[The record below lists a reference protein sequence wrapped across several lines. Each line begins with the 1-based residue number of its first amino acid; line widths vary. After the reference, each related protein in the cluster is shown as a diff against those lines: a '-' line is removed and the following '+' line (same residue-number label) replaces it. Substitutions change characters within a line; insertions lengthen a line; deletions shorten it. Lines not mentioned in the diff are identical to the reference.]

1 MHRKGP
7 VTQNSAKASDVK
19 PWADPDHPSYHKVK
33 TENCL
38 GCGYACAK
46 SAWGAWCYTC
56 NVKRMTRINER
67 LEPVRRAVE
76 KQSP

>member
-1 MHRKGP
+1 M
-7 VTQNSAKASDVK
+7 SASDVK
-19 PWADPDHPSYHKVK
+19 PWAEPDHPSYHKEK